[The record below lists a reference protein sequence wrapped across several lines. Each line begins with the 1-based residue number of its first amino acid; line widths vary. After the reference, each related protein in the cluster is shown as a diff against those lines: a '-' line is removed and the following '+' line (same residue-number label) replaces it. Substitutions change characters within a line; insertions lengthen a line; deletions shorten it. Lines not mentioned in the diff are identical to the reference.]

1 MVTRQP
7 LPNAASLKI
16 NAPELGCIDVQPTLV
31 KASEQRLRV
40 VALIVLFTSA
50 RGSLAILK

>member
-1 MVTRQP
+1 MP
-7 LPNAASLKI
+7 
-16 NAPELGCIDVQPTLV
+16 PELGCIGVQPTLV

-50 RGSLAILK
+50 LGSLAILK

>member
-1 MVTRQP
+1 MPQ
-7 LPNAASLKI
+7 LS
-16 NAPELGCIDVQPTLV
+16 CIKCATCPR
-31 KASEQRLRV
+31 KAREQRLREV

>member
-1 MVTRQP
+1 MP
-7 LPNAASLKI
+7 A
-16 NAPELGCIDVQPTLV
+16 ELGCIDVQPTLV
-31 KASEQRLRV
+31 KEIEQRLSV

>member
-1 MVTRQP
+1 MP
-7 LPNAASLKI
+7 
-16 NAPELGCIDVQPTLV
+16 PELGCIDVQPTLV

-40 VALIVLFTSA
+40 MALIVLFTSA